1 MVTQAITTDIDA
13 NRVAELAQV
22 LDVLS
27 RKILAYVAHA
37 DSPQGTVGK
46 ACKPHDLL
54 NLFDL
59 PKEGDG
65 ADGLFKQVDLIL
77 ANSVVTWNAGFMDK
91 LYAGTNPVGVASDL
105 LLSVLNTNSH
115 VFTVSPALTVIERK
129 TAHEYAKLFGFAEPQ
144 AGGLTFPGGSY
155 SNSTSLT
162 MARSY
167 LFPDTKLYGNGAHRF
182 AVFASDHAHY
192 SVEKAAIFCGL
203 GSNTVFKI
211 KTSGDGRICVRDLE
225 AQISQAEAD
234 GYTPLFVNATAGTTV
249 YGSFDDFNAIADIAQ
264 KHGAWFHIDG
274 SWGGNIVFSESHRY
288 KLAGCERA
296 DSITVNPHKALGV
309 PATCSFLLVPDVRVF
324 LTANSLQA
332 PYLFHNLDPGENY
345 DLADGTMGC
354 GRRAD
359 AVKLYLGW
367 HWYGA
372 RGYGERIDHAL
383 RVAAYLAASVKS
395 RPHFVLA
402 SEDPVPFLQVCF
414 FYVPSQ
420 GGELSLDAAV
430 NTKITRAIVQSLHE
444 AGEFLVDY
452 APEAAASKGST
463 STSTSEK
470 QQQQL
475 SRGEFFR
482 VVVNAPSVSSETV
495 DELLDRIE
503 HYGKS
508 LKL

>member
-13 NRVAELAQV
+13 NRVDELAQV

-27 RKILAYVAHA
+27 QKILAYVAHA

-46 ACKPHDLL
+46 ASKPQDLL

-59 PKEGDG
+59 PKDGDG
-65 ADGLFKQVDLIL
+65 VDGLFKQVDMIL

-91 LYAGTNPVGVASDL
+91 LYAGTNPVGIASDL

-115 VFTVSPALTVIERK
+115 VFSVSPALTVIERK
-129 TAHEYAKLFGFAEPQ
+129 TAHEYAKMFGFNKPHS
-144 AGGLTFPGGSY
+144 GGLTFPGGSY

-162 MARSY
+162 TARSY
-167 LFPDTKLYGNGAHRF
+167 LFPDTKVYGNGAHRF
-182 AVFASDHAHY
+182 AVFASSHAHY

-203 GSNTVFKI
+203 GSNSVFKI
-211 KTSGDGRICVRDLE
+211 KTTEDGRMCVSDLE
-225 AQISQAEAD
+225 AQISQAKAD

-249 YGSFDDFNAIADIAQ
+249 YGSFDDFNAIADVAQ

-332 PYLFHNLDPGENY
+332 PYLFHNADPDDESY

-354 GRRAD
+354 GRRPD

-372 RGYGERIDHAL
+372 RGYGARIDHAL
-383 RVAAYLAASVKS
+383 RVAAHLAESVKA
-395 RPHFVLA
+395 RPSFVLA

-414 FYVPSQ
+414 FYAPPSQ
-420 GGELSLDAAV
+420 NGGELSSDPAV
-430 NTKITRAIVQSLHE
+430 NTQVTRSIIRKLHE
-444 AGEFLVDY
+444 AGEFLVDF
-452 APEAAASKGST
+452 APEARGKQSK
-463 STSTSEK
+463 
-470 QQQQL
+470 

-482 VVVNAPSVSSETV
+482 VVVNAPSVSSDTV

-508 LKL
+508 LKF